1 MLSFFI
7 FATIAQIANEMSDM
21 KEVKKYSVLVILF
34 ILPLVAYLF
43 FSRGVNNFVKL
54 PTIEENVIV
63 DIELLDAV
71 TNDVF
76 PLDGKI
82 NLLMFFGDDVA
93 SKKVAAMNLKEK
105 VYDKNRSFNDFQ
117 VVTLFLP
124 GQLEEIY
131 KFIYDIE
138 LTSDISAW
146 RFAEVDE
153 AFAQRLYNRIADAQ
167 PLDVKRSSNFVY
179 IFDKNGN
186 LRGRPDDEDYGLMKG
201 YNMAKIADLNNKM
214 VDDVKVILAE
224 YRLELKR
231 LKADREI

>member
-1 MLSFFI
+1 
-7 FATIAQIANEMSDM
+7 M
-21 KEVKKYSVLVILF
+21 KEVKKYSVLIILF

-54 PTIEENVIV
+54 PTLEENIIV

-71 TNDVF
+71 TNDMF

-82 NLLMFFGDDVA
+82 NLIMFFGDDVA
-93 SKKVAAMNLKEK
+93 TKKVAAMNLKEK
-105 VYDKNRSFNDFQ
+105 VYDKNRAFNDFQ

-124 GQLEEIY
+124 GQLDEIY

-153 AFAQRLYNRIADAQ
+153 AFAQNLYNGIGDARE
-167 PLDVKRSSNFVY
+167 LDVNQSSNFVY

>member
-1 MLSFFI
+1 
-7 FATIAQIANEMSDM
+7 MSNM
-21 KEVKKYSVLVILF
+21 KEVKKYSVLVVLF
-34 ILPLVAYLF
+34 VLPLVAYLF

-54 PTIEENVIV
+54 PTIEEKIISN
-63 DIELLDAV
+63 IELLDPV
-71 TNDVF
+71 TNDTF
-76 PLDGKI
+76 TLDGKI
-82 NLLMFFGDDVA
+82 NLVMFFGNDVA
-93 SKKVAAMNLKEK
+93 TKKVAAMNLKEK
-105 VYDKNRSFNDFQ
+105 VYDKNRGFNDFQ

-124 GQLEEIY
+124 GQLDEIY

-153 AFAQRLYNRIADAQ
+153 AFMLNLFAKIEDTNS
-167 PLDVKRSSNFVY
+167 LDIKHASNFVY

-186 LRGRPDDEDYGLMKG
+186 LRGRPNDEDYGLMKG

-231 LKADREI
+231 LKANREI

>member
-1 MLSFFI
+1 
-7 FATIAQIANEMSDM
+7 M
-21 KEVKKYSVLVILF
+21 KEFKKYAVLTILF

-54 PTIEENVIV
+54 PTLKEGVIQ
-63 DIELLDAV
+63 DITLKDAV
-71 TNDVF
+71 TNDDF

-82 NLLMFFGDDVA
+82 NLIMFFGNDVA
-93 SKKVAAMNLKEK
+93 TKKVAAMNLKEK
-105 VYDKNRSFNDFQ
+105 VYDKNRAFNDFQ

-124 GQLEEIY
+124 GQLDEIY

-153 AFAQRLYNRIADAQ
+153 EFTQLLYERINDTAN
-167 PLDVKRSSNFVY
+167 PLDVKMSSNFVY
-179 IFDKNGN
+179 IFDKNGD
-186 LRGRPDDEDYGLMKG
+186 LRGRPDDEDYGLMKA
-201 YNMAKIADLNNKM
+201 YNMSKIADLNNKM

>member
-1 MLSFFI
+1 
-7 FATIAQIANEMSDM
+7 M
-21 KEVKKYSVLVILF
+21 KEFKKYSVLIILF
-34 ILPLVAYLF
+34 VLPLVAYLF

-54 PTIEENVIV
+54 PTLKEGVIQN
-63 DIELLDAV
+63 ITLKDAV
-71 TNDVF
+71 SRDDF
-76 PLDGKI
+76 SLDGKI
-82 NLLMFFGDDVA
+82 NLVMFFGNDVA
-93 SKKVAAMNLKEK
+93 TKKVAAMNLKEK
-105 VYDKNRSFNDFQ
+105 VYDKNRAFNDFQ

-124 GQLEEIY
+124 GQLDEIY

-153 AFAQRLYNRIADAQ
+153 EFTQLLHERINDTAN
-167 PLDVKRSSNFVY
+167 PLDVKMSSNFVY
-179 IFDKNGN
+179 IFDKNGD
-186 LRGRPDDEDYGLMKG
+186 LRGRPDDEDYGLMKA
-201 YNMAKIADLNNKM
+201 YNMSKIADLNNKM

>member
-1 MLSFFI
+1 
-7 FATIAQIANEMSDM
+7 M
-21 KEVKKYSVLVILF
+21 KEIKKYAVLVILF
-34 ILPLVAYLF
+34 VLPLVAYLF

-54 PTIEENVIV
+54 PTIKENVIV
-63 DIELLDAV
+63 DVELLDAV
-71 TNDVF
+71 TNDMF
-76 PLDGKI
+76 TLDGKI
-82 NLLMFFGDDVA
+82 NLIMFFGNDVA
-93 SKKVAAMNLKEK
+93 TKKVAAMNLKEK
-105 VYDKNRSFNDFQ
+105 VYDKNRTFNDFQ

-138 LTSDISAW
+138 LTSDITAW
-146 RFAEVDE
+146 RFVEVDNE
-153 AFAQRLYNRIADAQ
+153 FMMNLYNSIDDSK
-167 PLDVKRSSNFVY
+167 PLDPKQSSSFVY

-201 YNMAKIADLNNKM
+201 YDMSKIADLNNKM